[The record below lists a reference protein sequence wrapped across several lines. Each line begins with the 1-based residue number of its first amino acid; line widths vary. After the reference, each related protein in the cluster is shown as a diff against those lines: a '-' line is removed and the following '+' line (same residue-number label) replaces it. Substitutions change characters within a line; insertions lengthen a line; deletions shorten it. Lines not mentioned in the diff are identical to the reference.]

1 MAESTLQA
9 VNVAMRGGGYYS
21 RANQSAKDVIDSAT
35 PLVLDAIRRLPDMD
49 PATPFTL
56 TDMGCAD
63 GGTSLD
69 MMRQM
74 LAAVRARWPRR
85 PICVVHTDTPRN
97 DYNTLFHILHGLT
110 AFPTY
115 LDEAEDVHVLA
126 SATSFYKQILPA
138 GTLHLGFSANAMHW
152 LSHKPCDLTE
162 HVHMIG
168 ATGAELAA
176 FAEQGRRDWETILLR
191 RARELVP
198 GGRPELVEC
207 CKDAGRR

>member
-21 RANQSAKDVIDSAT
+21 RANQSDKDVIDSAA
-35 PLVLDAIRRLPDMD
+35 PCVLHAVRGLPDMD
-49 PATPFTL
+49 PATPCAL
-56 TDMGCAD
+56 TDMCCAD

-85 PICVVHTDTPRN
+85 PICVVYTDTPRN

-115 LDEAEDVHVLA
+115 LGEVEDVHVLA
-126 SATSFYKQILPA
+126 SATSFYRQILP
-138 GTLHLGFSANAMHW
+138 GGMLHLG
-152 LSHKPCDLTE
+152 
-162 HVHMIG
+162 
-168 ATGAELAA
+168 
-176 FAEQGRRDWETILLR
+176 
-191 RARELVP
+191 
-198 GGRPELVEC
+198 
-207 CKDAGRR
+207 